1 MALVLN
7 NSEDLSNKGL
17 VADTCT
23 EAYCYEHKTENRNFI
38 GYTGVIAAHCS
49 RNIFADI
56 KTGRRIGRPDY
67 TACKL

>member
-23 EAYCYEHKTENRNFI
+23 EAYCYEHKTENRNLI
-38 GYTGVIAAHCS
+38 GHIGVAIAYCG
-49 RNIFADI
+49 RNFYADF
-56 KTGRRIGRPDY
+56 
-67 TACKL
+67 